1 MVKPPDL
8 ILDPNPEH
16 PIWKRHL
23 FETDFYLFKQWTLDP
38 RGSGLPFTGDSYCF
52 SLVFIDAGQVKFDL
66 ANKAYEL
73 HTGYAV
79 VEKGRN
85 YDFRLYPAA
94 GSFSIL
100 DFTDNFYEQLV
111 DEYQL
116 HHSSFFGNP
125 NLLTLGLRTTP
136 VMDYLHYQLWQHGQ
150 AMDRLERDQLVVHL
164 VQEVIGRVENH
175 DLNEPPTSLYK
186 RFHLNTVEQAK
197 TYLNRTFNQDLSL
210 LDLAEHCCVSPFH
223 LSRLFKAHTG
233 YTPYHYLVSIRLAHA
248 ERLLRDTALPV
259 TDIGFASGFN
269 SLEYFITA
277 FRHRYQRSPAQ
288 YRKQGPA

>member
-1 MVKPPDL
+1 MKQPDL
-8 ILDPNPEH
+8 ILDSHPEH
-16 PIWKRHL
+16 PVWKRHL

-38 RGSGLPFTGDSYCF
+38 RGSGLPYIGNSYCF
-52 SLVFIDAGQVKFDL
+52 SLVFSNTGQIKFDL

-73 HTGYAV
+73 YTGYVV
-79 VEKGRN
+79 VEKGHN

-94 GSFSIL
+94 GSFSII
-100 DFTDNFYEQLV
+100 DFTDDFYEHV
-111 DEYQL
+111 FDEYQL
-116 HHSSFFGNP
+116 RHSSFFGNP

-136 VMDYLHYQLWQHGQ
+136 VIDYLFYQLWQQGRE
-150 AMDRLERDQLVVHL
+150 MSRLERDQLVLHL
-164 VQEVIGRVENH
+164 VQEVIGRIENH
-175 DLNEPPTSLYK
+175 TPREPLTFTYK
-186 RFHLNTVEQAK
+186 RFHLNTIEQAK
-197 TYLNRTFNQDLSL
+197 AYLNQAFNRDLSL
-210 LDLAEHCCVSPFH
+210 LDLASHCCVSPFH

-269 SLEYFITA
+269 SLEHFITA

-288 YRKQGPA
+288 YRKQGPS